1 MVIVNVNQI
10 KLLMM
15 ERQLSAKELAEKV
28 GISNSGLSTIFKR
41 NRANYK
47 NVGKIAS
54 VLDVPLSKL
63 FLKES

>member
-1 MVIVNVNQI
+1 MVVDGYQV
-10 KLLMM
+10 KLLMI
-15 ERQLSAKELAEKV
+15 ERQLSAKELAAKV

-63 FLKES
+63 FLKEA

>member
-1 MVIVNVNQI
+1 MVVDGYQI
-10 KLLMM
+10 KLLMI
-15 ERQLSAKELAEKV
+15 ERQLSAKELASKA

-63 FLKES
+63 FLKEA